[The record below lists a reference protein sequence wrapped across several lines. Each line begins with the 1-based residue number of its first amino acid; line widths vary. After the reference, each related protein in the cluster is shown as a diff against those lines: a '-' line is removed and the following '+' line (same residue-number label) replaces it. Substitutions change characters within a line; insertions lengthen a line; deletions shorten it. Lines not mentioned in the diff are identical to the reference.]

1 MAGNRV
7 GIDRSGGTSQ
17 RPARYVLHR
26 AMIVLGVVVTVCG
39 SLLAGTASAS
49 PLSPAAGPA
58 PHMTLTASSTVVR
71 LSEPPV
77 LTVHMPAD
85 ATGEVGFYDF
95 ARPGADKGIGLAPI
109 IDGVA
114 TLTAPDR
121 PLVLGENPIQ
131 ASYGGNAIYGPGDSN
146 IVTVLAVNRLVPTL
160 TLTANSTLVL
170 AGHKPTLTVHMPADA
185 TGRVY
190 FYLYPGGR
198 VTLLGVASNVGG
210 IARLTPPG
218 NNQLVEGSN
227 PIEAEYEGNARYEP
241 NHSNTVTVTVIGPV
255 QTVAFAGSQ
264 RTVPSPLGAT
274 AVRITATGGS
284 GAVAPPCGVSRAAGG
299 FGAVTTG
306 TVALPAGAALIVDVG
321 GAGDGRSGGWGGAA
335 GGGAGGHRGG
345 IFSGEGGG
353 GGGATTVQLSLSGV
367 SALMIAG
374 GGGGAGDCGEFFA
387 DGGAGGSAGVSAGNG
402 HNASGGI
409 SPGSGGAGG
418 TATTSAGTAGSGAG
432 GGGGGGA
439 HGGLGGSG
447 DSAGAAGGGG
457 GAGSTMTDNSLLTGV
472 TTATAGTT
480 GNGTVTLDWLGS

>member
-1 MAGNRV
+1 
-7 GIDRSGGTSQ
+7 
-17 RPARYVLHR
+17 
-26 AMIVLGVVVTVCG
+26 
-39 SLLAGTASAS
+39 
-49 PLSPAAGPA
+49 
-58 PHMTLTASSTVVR
+58 
-71 LSEPPV
+71 
-77 LTVHMPAD
+77 
-85 ATGEVGFYDF
+85 
-95 ARPGADKGIGLAPI
+95 
-109 IDGVA
+109 
-114 TLTAPDR
+114 
-121 PLVLGENPIQ
+121 
-131 ASYGGNAIYGPGDSN
+131 
-146 IVTVLAVNRLVPTL
+146 
-160 TLTANSTLVL
+160 
-170 AGHKPTLTVHMPADA
+170 MPADA

-241 NHSNTVTVTVIGPV
+241 NYSNTVTVTVIGPV

-306 TVALPAGAALIVDVG
+306 TVALPAGAALIADVG
-321 GAGDGRSGGWGGAA
+321 GAGDGRSAGWGGAA

-345 IFSGEGGG
+345 VFSGEGGG
-353 GGGATTVQLSLSGV
+353 SGGATTVQLTLSGV
-367 SALMIAG
+367 STLRSRAAAEAPG
-374 GGGGAGDCGEFFA
+374 T
-387 DGGAGGSAGVSAGNG
+387 AGNSSPTAVAAVPRAWRG
-402 HNASGGI
+402 NGLNASGGI
-409 SPGSGGAGG
+409 SPGSGSAGG
-418 TATTSAGTAGSGAG
+418 SATTPAGTAGTGAG

-472 TTATAGTT
+472 TTATASTT
-480 GNGTVTLDWLGS
+480 GNGTVTLDWLSS